1 MPFGEWLN
9 QLLVDLGE
17 PLRNLLADN
26 DYFSR
31 GGSSFSTQDQ
41 YASGWFVNPRQ
52 MMDVLGHN
60 DIDHAELY
68 LGRLFRGL
76 KSEVLPSRSVW
87 LPRPSSSS
95 RIKRPIRAQEKP

>member
-1 MPFGEWLN
+1 MRPKAAIRYKVTPIGKWLN

-17 PLRNLLADN
+17 PLRNLLVDN

-41 YASGWFVNPRQ
+41 YASGWFANPRQ
-52 MMDVLGHN
+52 MVDVLGHN

-68 LGRLFRGL
+68 LGRRRRC
-76 KSEVLPSRSVW
+76 VWPRSW
-87 LPRPSSSS
+87 RIDRYGTRPVA
-95 RIKRPIRAQEKP
+95 R